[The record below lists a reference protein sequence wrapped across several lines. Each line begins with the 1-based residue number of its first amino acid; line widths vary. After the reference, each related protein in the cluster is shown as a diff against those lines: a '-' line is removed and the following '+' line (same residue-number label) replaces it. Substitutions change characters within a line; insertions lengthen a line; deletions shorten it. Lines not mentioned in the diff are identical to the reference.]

1 MKEMGMLHVQRG
13 FVIIY
18 PLREVVRNFI
28 LIEKIAR
35 NKSILQHQSLN
46 CTHANNTV
54 QLKK

>member
-1 MKEMGMLHVQRG
+1 MCRTSFQFFYGLMLMKEMGMLHVQRG

-35 NKSILQHQSLN
+35 NKSIL
-46 CTHANNTV
+46 
-54 QLKK
+54 